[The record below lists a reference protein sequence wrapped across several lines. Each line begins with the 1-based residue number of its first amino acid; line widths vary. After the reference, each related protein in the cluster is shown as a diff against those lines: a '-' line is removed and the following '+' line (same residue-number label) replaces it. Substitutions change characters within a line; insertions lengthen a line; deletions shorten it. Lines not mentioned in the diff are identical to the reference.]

1 MKKNS
6 DSRQFSLN
14 LILLPLLCFFIYF
27 LFFTD
32 YLERKGTSNKGKWI
46 RPKRKKGQPLP
57 PEQNS
62 S

>member
-1 MKKNS
+1 MKKIS

-14 LILLPLLCFFIYF
+14 LILLPLLCFFIFYI
-27 LFFTD
+27 FTE

-46 RPKRKKGQPLP
+46 RPKRKKGQSLP